1 MIYKPTGADLRELRE
16 KAGLSVD
23 ELAARAKPETES
35 APFGA
40 TYWAGY
46 FRILEG
52 PHPMELINET
62 AYVKFKRKYLEAV
75 GMDPIP
81 PLNREEN
88 EVWLEAWRV
97 AAIIDLD
104 RAKEAVLAG
113 CRHYNEWN
121 WDADAALKEWRER
134 R

>member
-1 MIYKPTGADLRELRE
+1 MIYKPTGEQLKQLRE

-88 EVWLEAWRV
+88 EVWLEAWKAEAMV
-97 AAIIDLD
+97 AYSMPRTEEQFEAHCN
-104 RAKEAVLAG
+104 RA
-113 CRHYNEWN
+113 
-121 WDADAALKEWRER
+121 ADAALKEWRER